1 MLGLHIIEHFRLNF
15 NCQYSNVGIKNV
27 NSKKKGPQGT
37 PEMAPLS
44 NFRWQNCKEHPNR
57 FTKNGNMAEISNR

>member
-15 NCQYSNVGIKNV
+15 NCQYSNMGIKNV
-27 NSKKKGPQGT
+27 YSKKKSTRTIKMP
-37 PEMAPLS
+37 PLS